1 MEVLKN
7 DVEIKRTHTHLE
19 PVQQKG
25 TNKNDVEVKGAFKQ
39 FGSNVVLN
47 GIDLEVKQGE
57 LLTLLGPSGC
67 GKSTTLNLI
76 AGFLDADQGEVYIK
90 GNNVT
95 KVPPYKRDLG
105 MVFQT
110 YSLFPHMTVYENL
123 SFGLKLRK
131 VGKAEQKKKISKALE
146 LVKMSGLENR
156 YPRELSGGQRQRVA
170 ISRALVVEPEL
181 LLLDEPLSNLDA
193 KLRHELRAEIKRL
206 QKEIGVTTIFVTHDQ
221 EEALSMSDRVVV
233 MNAGKIEQ
241 ISTPTDI
248 YNHPKTEFVFQF
260 IGKSNCFEGK
270 VSEVDKRR
278 ISVKIGDD
286 ITHVDADNIMGND
299 SNLKDGDEVKMYIRP
314 EKVQIVP
321 AVETALSLFDYHKA
335 KISQIN
341 YLGTSWEINVLLQGK
356 SVQVLTSSFNSSWQN
371 GSEVYIGWSPSEVM
385 LVKK

>member
-1 MEVLKN
+1 MEVLKKDVEINRQHLEAVQGVGSNKN
-7 DVEIKRTHTHLE
+7 DVEI
-19 PVQQKG
+19 
-25 TNKNDVEVKGAFKQ
+25 KGAFKQ
-39 FGSNVVLN
+39 FGANVVLN

-76 AGFLDADQGEVYIK
+76 AGFLDPDRGEVHIK

-241 ISTPTDI
+241 ISTPTEI

-260 IGKSNCFEGK
+260 IGKSNCFEGN
-270 VSEVDKRR
+270 VSAIDKRKVA
-278 ISVKIGDD
+278 VKIGSD
-286 ITHVDADNIMGND
+286 ITHVDTNNVMGNASD
-299 SNLKDGDEVKMYIRP
+299 LKTGDEVKLYIRP
-314 EKVQIVP
+314 EKLQIV
-321 AVETALSLFDYHKA
+321 SLDEKSSSPLDFHLA
-335 KISQIN
+335 KISQMN

-356 SVQVLTSSFNSSWQN
+356 SIQVLTSAFDSSWQN
-371 GSEVYIGWSPSEVM
+371 GSEVLIGWSPSEVM

>member
-1 MEVLKN
+1 MEVLKKDVEINRQHLEAVQGVGSNKN
-7 DVEIKRTHTHLE
+7 DVEI
-19 PVQQKG
+19 
-25 TNKNDVEVKGAFKQ
+25 KGAFKQ
-39 FGSNVVLN
+39 FGANVVLN

-76 AGFLDADQGEVYIK
+76 AGFLDPDRGEVHIK

-131 VGKAEQKKKISKALE
+131 VGKVEEKKKISKALE

-241 ISTPTDI
+241 ISTPTEI

-260 IGKSNCFEGK
+260 IGKSNCFEGN
-270 VSEVDKRR
+270 VSAVDKRKVA
-278 ISVKIGDD
+278 VKIGSD
-286 ITHVDADNIMGND
+286 ITHVDTNNVMGNEGD
-299 SNLKDGDEVKMYIRP
+299 LKTGDEVKLYIRP
-314 EKVQIVP
+314 EKLQIV
-321 AVETALSLFDYHKA
+321 SLDEKSSSPLDFHRA
-335 KISQIN
+335 KISQMN

-356 SVQVLTSSFNSSWQN
+356 SIQVLTSAFDSSWQN
-371 GSEVYIGWSPSEVM
+371 GSEVLIGWSPSEVM

>member
-1 MEVLKN
+1 MEPIQRSETTKN
-7 DVEIKRTHTHLE
+7 DVEI
-19 PVQQKG
+19 
-25 TNKNDVEVKGAFKQ
+25 KGAFKQ
-39 FGSNVVLN
+39 FGTNVVLN

-76 AGFLDADQGEVYIK
+76 AGFLDADRGEVHIK

-131 VGKAEQKKKISKALE
+131 VGKSEQKKKISKALE

-193 KLRHELRAEIKRL
+193 KLRHELRTEIKRL

-260 IGKSNCFEGK
+260 IGKSNCFEGN
-270 VSEVDKRR
+270 VTARDNR
-278 ISVKIGDD
+278 KITVLIGSD

-299 SNLKDGDEVKMYIRP
+299 GSLIPGDAVKIYIRP
-314 EKVQIVP
+314 EKLEI
-321 AVETALSLFDYHKA
+321 
-335 KISQIN
+335 ISANGTDSPPPDFHLARITQIN

-356 SVQVLTSSFNSSWQN
+356 SIQVLTSAFDSSWHI
-371 GSEVYIGWSPSEVM
+371 GSEVFIGWSPSEVM

>member
-1 MEVLKN
+1 MEVLKKDVEINRQHLEAVQGVGSNKN
-7 DVEIKRTHTHLE
+7 DVEI
-19 PVQQKG
+19 
-25 TNKNDVEVKGAFKQ
+25 KGAFKQ
-39 FGSNVVLN
+39 FGANVVLN

-76 AGFLDADQGEVYIK
+76 AGFLDPDRGEVHIK

-241 ISTPTDI
+241 ISTPTEI

-260 IGKSNCFEGK
+260 IGKSNCFEGN
-270 VSEVDKRR
+270 VSAVDKRK
-278 ISVKIGDD
+278 VAVMIGSD
-286 ITHVDADNIMGND
+286 ITHVDTNNVMGNESD
-299 SNLKDGDEVKMYIRP
+299 LKTGDEVKLYIRP
-314 EKVQIVP
+314 EKLQIV
-321 AVETALSLFDYHKA
+321 SLDEKSSSPLDFHRA
-335 KISQIN
+335 KISQMN

-356 SVQVLTSSFNSSWQN
+356 SIQVLTSAFDSSWQN
-371 GSEVYIGWSPSEVM
+371 GSEVLIGWSPSEVM

>member
-1 MEVLKN
+1 MNSQHLEAVQGFGSNKN
-7 DVEIKRTHTHLE
+7 DVEI
-19 PVQQKG
+19 
-25 TNKNDVEVKGAFKQ
+25 KGAFKQ
-39 FGSNVVLN
+39 FGANVVLN

-76 AGFLDADQGEVYIK
+76 AGFLDADRGEVHIK
-90 GNNVT
+90 GHNVT

-131 VGKAEQKKKISKALE
+131 VSKAEQKKKISKALE

-241 ISTPTDI
+241 ISTPTEI

-260 IGKSNCFEGK
+260 IGKSNCFEGN
-270 VSEVDKRR
+270 VFAVDKRKV
-278 ISVKIGDD
+278 SVKIGPD
-286 ITHVDADNIMGND
+286 ITHVDANNIMGND
-299 SNLKDGDEVKMYIRP
+299 SDLKNGDEVKLYIRP
-314 EKVQIVP
+314 EKLQIV
-321 AVETALSLFDYHKA
+321 SLDEKSTSLLDFQHA

-341 YLGTSWEINVLLQGK
+341 YLGTSWEINVLLHGK
-356 SVQVLTSSFNSSWQN
+356 SIQVLTSAFDSSWQN
-371 GSEVYIGWSPSEVM
+371 GSEVLIGWSPSEVM

>member
-1 MEVLKN
+1 MEVLKKDVEINRQHLEAVQGVGSNKN
-7 DVEIKRTHTHLE
+7 DVEI
-19 PVQQKG
+19 
-25 TNKNDVEVKGAFKQ
+25 KGAFKQ
-39 FGSNVVLN
+39 FGANVVLN

-76 AGFLDADQGEVYIK
+76 AGFLDPDRGEVHIK

-241 ISTPTDI
+241 ISTPTEI

-260 IGKSNCFEGK
+260 IGKSNCFEGN
-270 VSEVDKRR
+270 VSAIDKRKVA
-278 ISVKIGDD
+278 VKIGSD
-286 ITHVDADNIMGND
+286 ITHVDTNNVMGNEND
-299 SNLKDGDEVKMYIRP
+299 LKTGDEVKLYIRP
-314 EKVQIVP
+314 EKLQIV
-321 AVETALSLFDYHKA
+321 SLDEKSSSPLDFHRA
-335 KISQIN
+335 KISQMN

-356 SVQVLTSSFNSSWQN
+356 SIQVLTSAFDSSWQN
-371 GSEVYIGWSPSEVM
+371 GSEVLIGWSPSEVM

>member
-1 MEVLKN
+1 MEVLKKDVEINRQHLEAVQGFGSNKN
-7 DVEIKRTHTHLE
+7 DVEI
-19 PVQQKG
+19 
-25 TNKNDVEVKGAFKQ
+25 KGAFKQ
-39 FGSNVVLN
+39 FGANVVLN

-76 AGFLDADQGEVYIK
+76 AGFLDADRGEVHIK

-241 ISTPTDI
+241 ISTPTEI

-260 IGKSNCFEGK
+260 IGKSNCFEGN
-270 VSEVDKRR
+270 VSAVDKRKV
-278 ISVKIGDD
+278 SVKIGPD
-286 ITHVDADNIMGND
+286 ITHVDANNIMGND
-299 SNLKDGDEVKMYIRP
+299 SDLNTGDKVKLYIRP
-314 EKVQIVP
+314 EKLQIV
-321 AVETALSLFDYHKA
+321 SLDEKSTSPLDFHRA

-356 SVQVLTSSFNSSWQN
+356 SFQVLTSAFDSSWQN
-371 GSEVYIGWSPSEVM
+371 GSEVLIGWSPSEVM

>member
-1 MEVLKN
+1 MEVLKKDVEINRQHLEAVQGVVSYKN
-7 DVEIKRTHTHLE
+7 DVEI
-19 PVQQKG
+19 
-25 TNKNDVEVKGAFKQ
+25 KGAFKQ
-39 FGSNVVLN
+39 FGANVVLN

-76 AGFLDADQGEVYIK
+76 AGFLDPDRGEVHIK

-260 IGKSNCFEGK
+260 IGKSNCFEGN
-270 VSEVDKRR
+270 VSAVDKRKVA
-278 ISVKIGDD
+278 VKIGSD
-286 ITHVDADNIMGND
+286 ITHVDTNNIMGND
-299 SNLKDGDEVKMYIRP
+299 RDLKTGDEVKLYIRP
-314 EKVQIVP
+314 EKLQIV
-321 AVETALSLFDYHKA
+321 SLDEKSSSPLDFHRA
-335 KISQIN
+335 KISQMN

-356 SVQVLTSSFNSSWQN
+356 SIQVLTSAFDPSWQN
-371 GSEVYIGWSPSEVM
+371 GSEVLIGWSPSEVM
-385 LVKK
+385 LVRK

>member
-1 MEVLKN
+1 MEVLKKDVEINRQHLEAVQGGGSNKN
-7 DVEIKRTHTHLE
+7 DVEI
-19 PVQQKG
+19 
-25 TNKNDVEVKGAFKQ
+25 KGAFKQ
-39 FGSNVVLN
+39 FGANVVLN

-76 AGFLDADQGEVYIK
+76 AGFLDPDRGEVHIK

-241 ISTPTDI
+241 ISTPTEI

-260 IGKSNCFEGK
+260 IGKSNCFEGN
-270 VSEVDKRR
+270 VSAVDKRKVA
-278 ISVKIGDD
+278 VKIGSD
-286 ITHVDADNIMGND
+286 ITHVDTNNVMGNESD
-299 SNLKDGDEVKMYIRP
+299 LKTGDEVKLYIRP
-314 EKVQIVP
+314 EKLQVV
-321 AVETALSLFDYHKA
+321 SLDEKSSSPLDFHRA
-335 KISQIN
+335 KISQMN

-356 SVQVLTSSFNSSWQN
+356 SIQVLTSAFDSSWQN
-371 GSEVYIGWSPSEVM
+371 GSEVLIGWSPSEVM

>member
-1 MEVLKN
+1 MSKKN
-7 DVEIKRTHTHLE
+7 DVEI
-19 PVQQKG
+19 
-25 TNKNDVEVKGAFKQ
+25 KGAFKQ

-76 AGFLDADQGEVYIK
+76 AGFLDADRGEVHIK

-270 VSEVDKRR
+270 VSAVDKRT
-278 ISVKIGDD
+278 ISVKIGSD
-286 ITHVDADNIMGND
+286 ISLVDADNIMGND
-299 SNLKDGDEVKMYIRP
+299 SDLKTGDEVKIYIRP
-314 EKVQIVP
+314 EKLKIVS
-321 AVETALSLFDYHKA
+321 AEETSFSPIDFHRAN
-335 KISQIN
+335 ISQIN

-356 SVQVLTSSFNSSWQN
+356 SIQVLTSDIDSSWKN
-371 GSEVYIGWSPSEVM
+371 GSEVFIGWSPSEVM

>member
-1 MEVLKN
+1 MEVLKKDVEINRQHLEAVQGVGSDKN
-7 DVEIKRTHTHLE
+7 DVEI
-19 PVQQKG
+19 
-25 TNKNDVEVKGAFKQ
+25 KGAFKQ
-39 FGSNVVLN
+39 FGANVVLN

-76 AGFLDADQGEVYIK
+76 AGFLDPDRGEVHIK

-131 VGKAEQKKKISKALE
+131 VGKAEQIKKISKALE

-241 ISTPTDI
+241 ISTPTEI

-260 IGKSNCFEGK
+260 IGKSNCFEGN
-270 VSEVDKRR
+270 VSAVDKRKVA
-278 ISVKIGDD
+278 VKIGSD
-286 ITHVDADNIMGND
+286 ITHVDTNNVMGNESD
-299 SNLKDGDEVKMYIRP
+299 LKTGDEVKLYIRP
-314 EKVQIVP
+314 EKLQIV
-321 AVETALSLFDYHKA
+321 SLDEKSSSPLDFHRA
-335 KISQIN
+335 KISQMN

-356 SVQVLTSSFNSSWQN
+356 SIQVLTSAFDSSWQN
-371 GSEVYIGWSPSEVM
+371 GSEVLIGWSPSEVM

>member
-1 MEVLKN
+1 MEVLKKDVEINRQHLEAVQGVGSNKN
-7 DVEIKRTHTHLE
+7 DVEI
-19 PVQQKG
+19 
-25 TNKNDVEVKGAFKQ
+25 KGAFKQ
-39 FGSNVVLN
+39 FGANVVLN

-76 AGFLDADQGEVYIK
+76 AGFLDPDRGEVHIK

-241 ISTPTDI
+241 ISTPTEI

-260 IGKSNCFEGK
+260 IGKSNCFEGN
-270 VSEVDKRR
+270 VSAVDKRKVA
-278 ISVKIGDD
+278 VKIGSD
-286 ITHVDADNIMGND
+286 ITHVDTNNVMGNESD
-299 SNLKDGDEVKMYIRP
+299 LKTGDEVKLYIRP
-314 EKVQIVP
+314 EKLQVV
-321 AVETALSLFDYHKA
+321 SLDEKSSSPLDFHRA
-335 KISQIN
+335 KISQMN

-356 SVQVLTSSFNSSWQN
+356 SIQVMTSAFDSSWKN
-371 GSEVYIGWSPSEVM
+371 GSEVLIGWSPSEVM

>member
-1 MEVLKN
+1 MEVLKKDVEINRQHLEAVQGVGSNKN
-7 DVEIKRTHTHLE
+7 DVEI
-19 PVQQKG
+19 
-25 TNKNDVEVKGAFKQ
+25 KGAFKQ
-39 FGSNVVLN
+39 FGANVVLN

-76 AGFLDADQGEVYIK
+76 AGFLDPDRGEVHIK

-241 ISTPTDI
+241 ISTPTEI

-260 IGKSNCFEGK
+260 IGKSNCFEGN
-270 VSEVDKRR
+270 VSAVDKRKVA
-278 ISVKIGDD
+278 VKIGSD
-286 ITHVDADNIMGND
+286 ITHVDTNNVMGNESD
-299 SNLKDGDEVKMYIRP
+299 LKTGDEVKLYIRP
-314 EKVQIVP
+314 EKLQIV
-321 AVETALSLFDYHKA
+321 SLDEKSSSPLDFHRA
-335 KISQIN
+335 KISQMN

-356 SVQVLTSSFNSSWQN
+356 SIQVLTSAFDSSWLN
-371 GSEVYIGWSPSEVM
+371 GSEVLIGWSPSEVM

>member
-1 MEVLKN
+1 MEVLKKDVEINRQHLEAVQGVGSHKN
-7 DVEIKRTHTHLE
+7 DVEI
-19 PVQQKG
+19 
-25 TNKNDVEVKGAFKQ
+25 KGAFKQ
-39 FGSNVVLN
+39 FGANVVLN

-76 AGFLDADQGEVYIK
+76 AGFLDPDRGEVHIK

-241 ISTPTDI
+241 ISTPTEI

-260 IGKSNCFEGK
+260 IGKSNCFEGN
-270 VSEVDKRR
+270 VSAIDKRK
-278 ISVKIGDD
+278 VAVMIGSD
-286 ITHVDADNIMGND
+286 ITHVDTNNIMGNASD
-299 SNLKDGDEVKMYIRP
+299 LKTGDEVKLYIRP
-314 EKVQIVP
+314 EKLQIV
-321 AVETALSLFDYHKA
+321 SLDEKSSSPLDFHRA
-335 KISQIN
+335 KISQMN

-356 SVQVLTSSFNSSWQN
+356 SIQVLTSAFDSSWQN
-371 GSEVYIGWSPSEVM
+371 GSEVLIGWSPSEVM

>member
-19 PVQQKG
+19 PVQHLG
-25 TNKNDVEVKGAFKQ
+25 SNKNDVEVKGAFKQ

-76 AGFLDADQGEVYIK
+76 AGFLDADRGEVYIK

-299 SNLKDGDEVKMYIRP
+299 SNLKAGDEVKMYIRP

-321 AVETALSLFDYHKA
+321 AEETALSLFDYHKA

>member
-1 MEVLKN
+1 MEVLKKDVEINRQHLEAVQGVGSNKN
-7 DVEIKRTHTHLE
+7 DVEI
-19 PVQQKG
+19 
-25 TNKNDVEVKGAFKQ
+25 KGAFKQ
-39 FGSNVVLN
+39 FGANVVLN

-76 AGFLDADQGEVYIK
+76 AGFLDPDRGEVHIK

-241 ISTPTDI
+241 ISTPTEI

-260 IGKSNCFEGK
+260 IGKSNCFEGN
-270 VSEVDKRR
+270 VSAVDKRKVA
-278 ISVKIGDD
+278 VKIGSD
-286 ITHVDADNIMGND
+286 ITHVDTNNVMGNESD
-299 SNLKDGDEVKMYIRP
+299 LKTGDEVKLYIRP
-314 EKVQIVP
+314 EKLQIV
-321 AVETALSLFDYHKA
+321 SLDEKSSSPLDFHRA
-335 KISQIN
+335 KISQMN

-356 SVQVLTSSFNSSWQN
+356 SIQVLTSAINSSWQN
-371 GSEVYIGWSPSEVM
+371 GSEVLIGWSPSEVM

>member
-1 MEVLKN
+1 MEVLKKDVEINRQHLEAVQGIGSNKN
-7 DVEIKRTHTHLE
+7 DVEI
-19 PVQQKG
+19 
-25 TNKNDVEVKGAFKQ
+25 KGAFKQ
-39 FGSNVVLN
+39 FGANVVLN

-76 AGFLDADQGEVYIK
+76 AGFLDPDRGEVHIK

-241 ISTPTDI
+241 ISTPTEI

-260 IGKSNCFEGK
+260 IGKSNCFEGN
-270 VSEVDKRR
+270 VSAVDKRKVA
-278 ISVKIGDD
+278 VKIGSD
-286 ITHVDADNIMGND
+286 ITHVDTNNVMGNESD
-299 SNLKDGDEVKMYIRP
+299 LKTGDEVKLYIRP
-314 EKVQIVP
+314 EKLQVV
-321 AVETALSLFDYHKA
+321 SLDEKSSYPLDFHRA
-335 KISQIN
+335 KISQMN

-356 SVQVLTSSFNSSWQN
+356 SIQVLTSAFDSSWQN
-371 GSEVYIGWSPSEVM
+371 GSEVLIGWSPSEVM

>member
-1 MEVLKN
+1 MEVLKKDVEINRQHLEPVQGVGSNKN
-7 DVEIKRTHTHLE
+7 DVEI
-19 PVQQKG
+19 
-25 TNKNDVEVKGAFKQ
+25 KGAFKQ
-39 FGSNVVLN
+39 FGANVVLN

-76 AGFLDADQGEVYIK
+76 AGFLDPDRGEVHIK

-241 ISTPTDI
+241 ISTPTEI

-260 IGKSNCFEGK
+260 IGKSNCFEGN
-270 VSEVDKRR
+270 VSAVDKRKVA
-278 ISVKIGDD
+278 VKIGSD
-286 ITHVDADNIMGND
+286 ITHVDTNNVMGNE
-299 SNLKDGDEVKMYIRP
+299 SVLKTGDEVKLYIRP
-314 EKVQIVP
+314 EKLQIV
-321 AVETALSLFDYHKA
+321 SLDEKSSSPLDFHRA
-335 KISQIN
+335 KISQMN

-356 SVQVLTSSFNSSWQN
+356 SIQVLTSAFDSSWQN
-371 GSEVYIGWSPSEVM
+371 GSEVLIGWSPSEVM

>member
-1 MEVLKN
+1 MEVLKK
-7 DVEIKRTHTHLE
+7 DVEINRQHLE
-19 PVQQKG
+19 AVQG
-25 TNKNDVEVKGAFKQ
+25 VGSNKSDVEIKGAFKQ
-39 FGSNVVLN
+39 FGANVVLN

-76 AGFLDADQGEVYIK
+76 AGFLDPDRGEVHIK

-241 ISTPTDI
+241 ISTPTEI

-260 IGKSNCFEGK
+260 IGKSNCFEGN
-270 VSEVDKRR
+270 VSAIDKRKVA
-278 ISVKIGDD
+278 VKIGSD
-286 ITHVDADNIMGND
+286 ITHVDTNNIMGNASD
-299 SNLKDGDEVKMYIRP
+299 LKTGDEVKLYIRP
-314 EKVQIVP
+314 EKLQIV
-321 AVETALSLFDYHKA
+321 SLDEKSSSPLDFHRA
-335 KISQIN
+335 KISQMN

-356 SVQVLTSSFNSSWQN
+356 SIQVLTSAFDSSWQN
-371 GSEVYIGWSPSEVM
+371 GSEVLIGWSPSEVM

>member
-1 MEVLKN
+1 MNAIKY
-7 DVEIKRTHTHLE
+7 DVEIR
-19 PVQQKG
+19 
-25 TNKNDVEVKGAFKQ
+25 GARKQ

-76 AGFLDADQGEVYIK
+76 AGFLEADQGDVYIK
-90 GNNVT
+90 GKKVT

-131 VGKAEQKKKISKALE
+131 VAKTEQKKKIDRVLE
-146 LVKMSGLENR
+146 LVKMSGLEHR

-170 ISRALVVEPEL
+170 IARALVVEPEL

-193 KLRHELRAEIKRL
+193 KLRHELRTEIKRL

-233 MNAGKIEQ
+233 MNGGKIEQ
-241 ISTPTDI
+241 ISTPTAI
-248 YNHPKTEFVFQF
+248 YNHPNTEFVFQF
-260 IGKSNCFEGK
+260 IGKSNCFEG
-270 VSEVDKRR
+270 EVVEKEDRK
-278 ISVKIGDD
+278 ITVKLGDE
-286 ITHVDADNIMGND
+286 IIHVDSANIIGEDRSLNVGN
-299 SNLKDGDEVKMYIRP
+299 EVKLYVRP
-314 EKVQIVP
+314 ENVHISSTRETSTSTLELQRAQINQ
-321 AVETALSLFDYHKA
+321 L
-335 KISQIN
+335 N
-341 YLGTSWEINVLLQGK
+341 YLGTSWEIAVSLQGK
-356 SVQVLTSSFNSSWQN
+356 IVQLLTNSYDSTWQY
-371 GSEVYIGWSPSEVM
+371 GSEVYVGWSPSDIM
-385 LVKK
+385 LIKK

>member
-1 MEVLKN
+1 MEVLKKDVEINRQHLEAVQGFGSNKN
-7 DVEIKRTHTHLE
+7 DVEI
-19 PVQQKG
+19 
-25 TNKNDVEVKGAFKQ
+25 KGAFKQ
-39 FGSNVVLN
+39 FGANVVLN

-76 AGFLDADQGEVYIK
+76 AGFLDADRGEVHIK

-241 ISTPTDI
+241 ISTPTEI

-260 IGKSNCFEGK
+260 IGKSNCFEGN
-270 VSEVDKRR
+270 VSAVDKRKV
-278 ISVKIGDD
+278 SVKIGPD
-286 ITHVDADNIMGND
+286 ITHVDANNIMGND
-299 SNLKDGDEVKMYIRP
+299 SDLKTGDEVKLYIRP
-314 EKVQIVP
+314 EKLQIV
-321 AVETALSLFDYHKA
+321 SLDEKSTSPLDFHRA

-356 SVQVLTSSFNSSWQN
+356 SIQVLASAFDSSWQN
-371 GSEVYIGWSPSEVM
+371 GSEVLIGWSPSEVM

>member
-1 MEVLKN
+1 MELLKKDVEMNRQHLEAVQGFGSNKN
-7 DVEIKRTHTHLE
+7 DVEI
-19 PVQQKG
+19 
-25 TNKNDVEVKGAFKQ
+25 KGAFKQ
-39 FGSNVVLN
+39 FGTNVVLN

-76 AGFLDADQGEVYIK
+76 AGFLDADRGEVHIK

-131 VGKAEQKKKISKALE
+131 VSKTEQKKKISKALE

-241 ISTPTDI
+241 ISTPTEI

-260 IGKSNCFEGK
+260 IGKSNCFEGN
-270 VSEVDKRR
+270 VSAVDKRKV
-278 ISVKIGDD
+278 SVKIGPD
-286 ITHVDADNIMGND
+286 ITHVDANNIMGND
-299 SNLKDGDEVKMYIRP
+299 SDLKTGDEVKLYIRP
-314 EKVQIVP
+314 EKLQIV
-321 AVETALSLFDYHKA
+321 SLEEKSASPLDFQHA

-341 YLGTSWEINVLLQGK
+341 YLGTSWEINVLLHGK
-356 SVQVLTSSFNSSWQN
+356 SIQVLTSAFDSSWQN
-371 GSEVYIGWSPSEVM
+371 GSEVLIGWSPSEVM

>member
-1 MEVLKN
+1 MEVLKKDVEINRQHLEAVQGFGSNKN
-7 DVEIKRTHTHLE
+7 DVEI
-19 PVQQKG
+19 
-25 TNKNDVEVKGAFKQ
+25 KGAFKQ
-39 FGSNVVLN
+39 FGANVVLN

-76 AGFLDADQGEVYIK
+76 AGFLDADRGEVHIK

-241 ISTPTDI
+241 ISTPTEI

-260 IGKSNCFEGK
+260 IGKSNCFEGN
-270 VSEVDKRR
+270 VSAVDKRKV
-278 ISVKIGDD
+278 SVKIGPD
-286 ITHVDADNIMGND
+286 ITHVDANNIMGND
-299 SNLKDGDEVKMYIRP
+299 SDLKTGDEVKLYIRP
-314 EKVQIVP
+314 EKLQIV
-321 AVETALSLFDYHKA
+321 SLDEKSTSPLDFHRA
-335 KISQIN
+335 KITQIN

-356 SVQVLTSSFNSSWQN
+356 SIQVLASAFDSSWQN
-371 GSEVYIGWSPSEVM
+371 GSEVLIGWSPSEVM

>member
-1 MEVLKN
+1 MEVLKKDVEINRQHLEAVGSNKN
-7 DVEIKRTHTHLE
+7 DVEI
-19 PVQQKG
+19 
-25 TNKNDVEVKGAFKQ
+25 KGAFKQ
-39 FGSNVVLN
+39 FGANVVLN

-76 AGFLDADQGEVYIK
+76 AGFLDPDRGEVHIK

-241 ISTPTDI
+241 ISTPTEI

-260 IGKSNCFEGK
+260 IGKSNCFEGN
-270 VSEVDKRR
+270 VSAVDKRKVA
-278 ISVKIGDD
+278 VKIGSD
-286 ITHVDADNIMGND
+286 ITHVDTNNVMGNESD
-299 SNLKDGDEVKMYIRP
+299 LKTGDEVKLYIRP
-314 EKVQIVP
+314 EKLQIV
-321 AVETALSLFDYHKA
+321 SLDEKSSSPLDFHRA
-335 KISQIN
+335 KISQMN

-356 SVQVLTSSFNSSWQN
+356 SIQVLTSAIDSSWQN
-371 GSEVYIGWSPSEVM
+371 GSEVLIGWSPSEVM

>member
-1 MEVLKN
+1 MNRQHLEAVQGSGSNKN
-7 DVEIKRTHTHLE
+7 DVEI
-19 PVQQKG
+19 
-25 TNKNDVEVKGAFKQ
+25 KGAFKQ
-39 FGSNVVLN
+39 FGANVVLN

-76 AGFLDADQGEVYIK
+76 AGFLDADRGEVHIK
-90 GNNVT
+90 GHNVT

-241 ISTPTDI
+241 ISTPTEI

-260 IGKSNCFEGK
+260 IGKSNCFEGN
-270 VSEVDKRR
+270 VSAVDKRKV
-278 ISVKIGDD
+278 SVKIGPD
-286 ITHVDADNIMGND
+286 ITHVDANNIMGND
-299 SNLKDGDEVKMYIRP
+299 SDLKTGDEVKLYIRP
-314 EKVQIVP
+314 EKLQIV
-321 AVETALSLFDYHKA
+321 SLDEKSASSLDFQHA

-341 YLGTSWEINVLLQGK
+341 YLGTSWEINVLLHGK
-356 SVQVLTSSFNSSWQN
+356 SIQVLTSAFDSSWQN
-371 GSEVYIGWSPSEVM
+371 GSEVLIGWSPSEVM

>member
-1 MEVLKN
+1 MEVLKKDVEINRQHLEAVQGVGSDKN
-7 DVEIKRTHTHLE
+7 DVEI
-19 PVQQKG
+19 
-25 TNKNDVEVKGAFKQ
+25 KGAFKQ
-39 FGSNVVLN
+39 FGANVVLN

-76 AGFLDADQGEVYIK
+76 AGFLDPDRGEVHIK

-241 ISTPTDI
+241 ISTPTEI

-260 IGKSNCFEGK
+260 IGKSNCFEGN
-270 VSEVDKRR
+270 VSAVDKRKVA
-278 ISVKIGDD
+278 VKIGSD
-286 ITHVDADNIMGND
+286 ITHVDTNNVMGNESD
-299 SNLKDGDEVKMYIRP
+299 LKTGDEVKLYIRP
-314 EKVQIVP
+314 EKLQIV
-321 AVETALSLFDYHKA
+321 SLDEKSSSPLDFHRA
-335 KISQIN
+335 KISQMN

-356 SVQVLTSSFNSSWQN
+356 SIQVLTSAFDSSWQN
-371 GSEVYIGWSPSEVM
+371 GSEVLIGWSPSEVM